1 MSPNTIMQRAL
12 ALARTSLGQA
22 WPNPAVGAVIV
33 KNNEIIG
40 EGATAKGGR
49 PHAET
54 VALAQAGGAARGATL
69 YVTLEPCSHHGK
81 TPPCTDAIIKAGITE
96 CVIACRDPNP
106 QVNGQGIAQL
116 QAASIKVTENICEQE
131 ARELNRGFFSVI
143 EKHCPYIALKIATSK
158 DGKIAAGA
166 GIRTDITGEE
176 ARLHAQYLRAE
187 FDAILT
193 GIGTVLADDPLL
205 TVRIP
210 GMEQRS
216 PVRVLL
222 DSQARLPA
230 HSKLRQTEKDVPV
243 WTYTRHDDV
252 IADLTARGI
261 TRLLIEGGQGINTH
275 FLQSGLVDRIYLYQS
290 PHIIGPQGLD
300 AVLGGLQLTS
310 WQQTG
315 DVIKLGKDICTIY
328 ERDS

>member
-1 MSPNTIMQRAL
+1 MSPQPIMQRAL

-22 WPNPAVGAVIV
+22 WPNPAVGAVII

-54 VALAQAGGAARGATL
+54 IALAQAGEAARGATL

-81 TPPCTDAIIKAGITE
+81 TPPCTDAIIKAGISE
-96 CVIACRDPNP
+96 CIIACRDPNP

-116 QAASIKVTENICEQE
+116 KKAGINITEGICEQE

-143 EKHCPYIALKIATSK
+143 EKNRPYIALKIATSK
-158 DGKIAAGA
+158 DEKIAQGA
-166 GIRTDITGEE
+166 GIRTDITGKE
-176 ARLHAQYLRAE
+176 ARLHAQHLRAE
-187 FDAILT
+187 TDAILI

-210 GMEQRS
+210 GFEQRS

-222 DSQARLPA
+222 DSHARLPA

-243 WTYTRHDDV
+243 WVYTRHDDV
-252 IADLTARGI
+252 IADLTRRGI

-275 FLQSGLVDRIYLYQS
+275 FLQSGLVDRLYWYQA
-290 PHIIGPQGLD
+290 PHNIGPQGMD
-300 AVLGGLQLTS
+300 AVLGGLQLTDWHQS
-310 WQQTG
+310 G
-315 DVIKLGKDICTIY
+315 DVLQLGADICTIY
-328 ERDS
+328 ERTS